1 MARGILVGATVAVL
15 LALSLACS
23 EAPAAVRIGT
33 EGAYPPYNFIND
45 AGEIDGFERELGDE
59 LCRRADLTCT
69 WVINEWDTII
79 PNLLD
84 DQYDAIVAGM
94 SITAERDELIDF
106 SQPYLPPS
114 TSVYLAVAGAS
125 DEAAKGAVAAQVA
138 TVQADYL
145 ASQSGVSLLEF
156 ELVPDAIAAVL
167 SGEADAALVDLAFA
181 RESLAEHEG
190 MLSIVGPEV
199 NLDLGVGIGLR
210 EDDGELKDKLD
221 SAISEMKDDGSLN
234 ALITKWFG
242 DEADGF

>member
-1 MARGILVGATVAVL
+1 MR
-15 LALSLACS
+15 
-23 EAPAAVRIGT
+23 VR
-33 EGAYPPYNFIND
+33 
-45 AGEIDGFERELGDE
+45 IDGFERELGDE

-69 WVINEWDTII
+69 WVITEWDTII

-84 DQYDAIVAGM
+84 GQYDAIVAGM

-114 TSVYLAVAGAS
+114 TSVFLAVAGAGAES
-125 DEAAKGAVAAQVA
+125 AKGAVAAQVA

-156 ELVPDAIAAVL
+156 ELVPDAHCGRAERRGGCGAGGPGVRP
-167 SGEADAALVDLAFA
+167 GEHG
-181 RESLAEHEG
+181 RTRG
-190 MLSIVGPEV
+190 MLAIVGPEV
-199 NLDLGVGIGLR
+199 NLDLGVGIGVR

-221 SAISEMKDDGSLN
+221 QAISEMKDDGSLN
-234 ALITKWFG
+234 ALIAKWFG